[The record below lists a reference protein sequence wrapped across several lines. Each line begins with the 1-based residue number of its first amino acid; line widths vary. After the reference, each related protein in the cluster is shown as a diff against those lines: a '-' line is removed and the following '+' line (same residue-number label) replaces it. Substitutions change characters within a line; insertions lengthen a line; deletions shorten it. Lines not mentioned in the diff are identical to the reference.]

1 MSRPLGSK
9 NKLTKELRTTI
20 QTLLEN
26 NYNKFELELN
36 QLTGKPYLDI
46 YIRLI
51 DYILPKPK
59 EQDEDFNQQELPKVI
74 INYTTASD
82 EIKPINTFQAT
93 L

>member
-1 MSRPLGSK
+1 MPRPFGSR
-9 NKLTKELRTTI
+9 NKLTKELKATI

-26 NYNKFELELN
+26 NYNKFEVELN

-59 EQDEDFNQQELPKVI
+59 EQDEDLKQELPKVI
-74 INYTTASD
+74 INYT
-82 EIKPINTFQAT
+82 KAT
-93 L
+93 DKMNSIEPF